1 MAYDEELADRMRALL
16 DERDP
21 VEKKMFG
28 GLAFLVGGKMAIV
41 ASGQGGAMVRV
52 DPEESD
58 HLCDA
63 EGVEPMIMKGQ
74 PMKGW
79 LRVAT
84 DRLEK
89 DSELQAWID
98 RGVSAAAAAG

>member
-16 DERDP
+16 DDRDP

-58 HLCDA
+58 RLCEGA
-63 EGVEPMIMKGQ
+63 GVEPMIMKGQ

-79 LRVAT
+79 LRVRT
-84 DRLEK
+84 DQLEE
-89 DSELQAWID
+89 DRELQAWID
-98 RGVSAAAAAG
+98 RGVKAAAAAG